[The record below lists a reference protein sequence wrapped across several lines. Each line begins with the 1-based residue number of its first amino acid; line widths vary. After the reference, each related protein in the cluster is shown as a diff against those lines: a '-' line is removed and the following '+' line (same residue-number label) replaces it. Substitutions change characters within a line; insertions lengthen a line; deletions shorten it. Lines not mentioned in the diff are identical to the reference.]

1 MWDGFFVQA
10 MALFYI
16 LYSAYLDRYY
26 LGHTTEPMAERLR
39 KHLSAHSRW
48 TARAKDRKVVH
59 TEMLPDKSAA
69 YRREREVKGWKK
81 RDRIEALIGAAR

>member
-1 MWDGFFVQA
+1 
-10 MALFYI
+10 
-16 LYSAYLDRYY
+16 
-26 LGHTTEPMAERLR
+26 
-39 KHLSAHSRW
+39 
-48 TARAKDRKVVH
+48 VVH